1 MEKIVRINNVSSFI
15 KICKRTLW
23 RKRGF
28 ADVLIASEYL
38 TVERGLYTEAEI
50 DDP

>member
-1 MEKIVRINNVSSFI
+1 MQEDS
-15 KICKRTLW
+15 LEE
-23 RKRGF
+23 RGF

-38 TVERGLYTEAEI
+38 TVERGSYTVVKM